1 MDHIKTY
8 AVDIVE
14 WVHGRTK
21 MILDSEMLG
30 SAIPPSE
37 LYSRLILL
45 PCSNLHQDQFHPAQ
59 ALKLTV
65 FMSFRHGIVVF
76 PNDGPTQDTT
86 NLDTWQ
92 GLR

>member
-1 MDHIKTY
+1 M
-8 AVDIVE
+8 DIVE

-37 LYSRLILL
+37 LYSRL
-45 PCSNLHQDQFHPAQ
+45 PCSNLHQDQFHSVQ
-59 ALKLTV
+59 ALKLTL
-65 FMSFRHGIVVF
+65 FIGFPHGIVVL
-76 PNDGPTQDTT
+76 PNDGPTQDTM
-86 NLDTWQ
+86 NLDTWL